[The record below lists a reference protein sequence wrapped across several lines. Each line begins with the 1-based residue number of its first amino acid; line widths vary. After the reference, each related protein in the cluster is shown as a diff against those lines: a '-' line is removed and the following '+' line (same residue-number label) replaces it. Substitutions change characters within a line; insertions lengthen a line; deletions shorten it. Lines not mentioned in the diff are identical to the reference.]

1 MTDLPRL
8 DIRHYALLLALDET
22 GGVQAAAD
30 RLGITQSA
38 ASHRLREAER
48 RLDLALVRRVGRR
61 VRLTSAAARLL
72 VSARVALG
80 ELMRAERDLAERH
93 GRGRLLVRLGQAPY
107 SRYHWLP
114 AFLKFLA
121 ARHPE
126 IEIDLAARAA
136 QDPLGS
142 LREGAA
148 DVVMLY
154 GRCGHAGDLVWL
166 RLGSDPLMAVMA
178 PDHRLAG
185 RAAVTAEDL
194 AEERYIT
201 YSNRPEPGFEWESV
215 LRPAGV
221 APQRVSVVELP
232 EAIIDLVRAGVGVS
246 SLSRWAVSPEL
257 ADGTLV
263 ARPLQPP
270 GGGDAGIS
278 LDWWVVYRQADE
290 AGPPQQVALALQ
302 ASSSLHGVGL
312 DVQNF
317 GDPAPA
323 GPAA

>member
-1 MTDLPRL
+1 MVDLPRL
-8 DIRHYALLLALDET
+8 DIRHHALLLALEET
-22 GGVQAAAD
+22 SGVQTAAD

-48 RLDLALVRRVGRR
+48 RLGVALVRRVGRR
-61 VRLTSAAARLL
+61 VRLTSAGAQLL
-72 VSARVALG
+72 VSARGAIGDLA
-80 ELMRAERDLAERH
+80 RAERDLSDRH
-93 GRGRLLVRLGQAPY
+93 GGGRTLVRLGQAPY

-114 AFLKFLA
+114 AFLEFLA
-121 ARHPE
+121 GRHPE
-126 IEIDLAARAA
+126 IEVDLAARAA
-136 QDPLGS
+136 RDPLGS

-154 GRCGHAGDLVWL
+154 GRGGQTGDLTWL

-178 PDHRLAG
+178 PGHRLADKV
-185 RAAVTAEDL
+185 AVTAEDL
-194 AEERYIT
+194 AGERYIT

-232 EAIIDLVRAGVGVS
+232 EAIIDLVRAGVGIS

-270 GGGDAGIS
+270 GGGQPGVS
-278 LDWWVVYRQADE
+278 LDWWVVFRRTD
-290 AGPPQQVALALQ
+290 AGGAAERVALALQ

-317 GDPAPA
+317 GDPAPLD
-323 GPAA
+323 PYV